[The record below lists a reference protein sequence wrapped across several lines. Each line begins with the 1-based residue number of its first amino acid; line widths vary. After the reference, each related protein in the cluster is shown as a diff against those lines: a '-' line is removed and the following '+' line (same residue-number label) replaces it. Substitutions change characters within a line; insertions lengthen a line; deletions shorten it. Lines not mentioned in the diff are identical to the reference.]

1 MQVILIQL
9 CWIVKSVS
17 IDFLLVGNIHRKYM
31 KSSICILGSSCME
44 LRIRSTRY
52 FPVYSIIK
60 TPQNRGQRCGFPNV
74 NCFHLLSNDDVYIYI
89 LFGGLFEK
97 TCAAQDRHIS
107 ISFRNTIMNPI
118 CIIMYHTTEC
128 TNVLP
133 ISSTNEQNEWPTFS
147 NTCIYIGKCICLND
161 KHDCQIIWKH
171 RSWYPCISN
180 RFKMQC
186 QIFVECIS
194 LSWKHSLQYTA
205 KQYLATELSLWF
217 IAYRTCYEQYIK

>member
-31 KSSICILGSSCME
+31 KSSICILGSRCRE
-44 LRIRSTRY
+44 LRIRSTRHIPAY
-52 FPVYSIIK
+52 ITIK
-60 TPQNRGQRCGFPNV
+60 TTQNRGQRCGFPNV

-118 CIIMYHTTEC
+118 CIIMYHKTEC
-128 TNVLP
+128 TNGLP
-133 ISSTNEQNEWPTFS
+133 ISPMNEENEWPTYS
-147 NTCIYIGKCICLND
+147 NTFIYIGKCICLNESNMTV
-161 KHDCQIIWKH
+161 
-171 RSWYPCISN
+171 RSFGSIDSDIHVFLIVLRCN
-180 RFKMQC
+180 
-186 QIFVECIS
+186 VES
-194 LSWKHSLQYTA
+194 LLNA
-205 KQYLATELSLWF
+205 LL
-217 IAYRTCYEQYIK
+217 